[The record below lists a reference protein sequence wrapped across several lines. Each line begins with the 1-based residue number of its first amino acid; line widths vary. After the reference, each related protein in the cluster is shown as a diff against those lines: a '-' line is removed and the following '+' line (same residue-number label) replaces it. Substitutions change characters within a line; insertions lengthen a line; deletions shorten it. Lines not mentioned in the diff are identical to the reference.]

1 MAAESVQAIEPM
13 TSSEIVNR
21 YFSAYET
28 QDRPVVEDLL
38 TDDFTFTSPN
48 DEHID
53 KAVYFE
59 RCWQFSHLNPTFR
72 FVKLVESGGDVFV
85 LYECTPKDG
94 ATFRNTEFFQ
104 IGDGKIKA
112 IEVYFGSLPT
122 SGKED
127 SPMQHYETLKLPK
140 MPKVPKTRK

>member
-1 MAAESVQAIEPM
+1 MAAETKQAMEKM
-13 TSSEIVNR
+13 TASEIVNR
-21 YFSAYET
+21 YFSSYET
-28 QDRPVVEDLL
+28 QDRPVVEELL

-48 DEHID
+48 DDHID

-72 FVKLVESGGDVFV
+72 FAKLIESGDDVFV

-94 ATFRNTEFFQ
+94 ETFRNVEFFQ
-104 IGDGKIKA
+104 IADNKIKA
-112 IEVYFGSLPT
+112 IEVYFGSLRT

-127 SPMQHYETLKLPK
+127 SPMQHYETLRLPK
-140 MPKVPKTRK
+140 IPKTRK

>member
-1 MAAESVQAIEPM
+1 MAAESKQAIEPM
-13 TSSEIVNR
+13 TASEIVNR

-48 DEHID
+48 DDHID

-59 RCWQFSHLNPTFR
+59 RCWQFSHLSPTFR
-72 FVKLVESGGDVFV
+72 FAKLVESGDDVFV

-94 ATFRNTEFFQ
+94 ETFRNTEFFRM
-104 IGDGKIKA
+104 GDNKIKA
-112 IEVYFGSLPT
+112 IEVYFGSAPAN
-122 SGKED
+122 GKED
-127 SPMQHYETLKLPK
+127 SPMHHYDTLKLPK
-140 MPKVPKTRK
+140 MPKTLK